1 MSRNSE
7 VEREQAQVGVLYAR
21 LDELREQARAR
32 LKEVLGR
39 GAAGTHQ
46 NRSERDV
53 FAVMYQDRLSQLEA
67 VEPGLCFGRLDTTA
81 GDRLYIGRIGL
92 TDERHDSML
101 VDWRAPAAEP
111 FYRATPAESL
121 GIVRRRHLRTRARQ
135 VLDIEDDVF
144 DVDELSQ
151 ADRETLGGGGA
162 LLAAL
167 TESRTGR
174 MRDIVATIQAEQDR
188 VIRADSAGVLVVQGG
203 PGTGKTAV
211 ALHRAA
217 YLLYTKR
224 ERLARNGVLVVGPGS
239 TFLRYIEQVLPSLG
253 ETGVVLST
261 LEGLLPGIKVSGT
274 ESLEAAR
281 LKSDLRMAKVVAAAV
296 SAHQRVPSRPMT
308 VEVEDLQIV
317 LEPSDLATAR
327 ARARRSRRRHNRARY
342 LFAKNVLRIVMGRA
356 AEIDPELAKDRTV
369 VRAVMASEEF
379 RAVIDACWPRLT
391 MTELVTEM
399 LTPEGLAEAGRD
411 VLSRRDRDLLAR
423 EPGTAWTAA
432 DVPLLDEA
440 WSVLG
445 DPEEVLRVAA
455 ERRRLRLEKIY
466 AQEAIAAS
474 GYQGQV
480 DADALAERFGA
491 PGAGGR
497 TITERASGDPD
508 WEFGHLIV
516 DEAQELSPMA
526 WRMLVRRCP
535 MRSMTIVG
543 DTDQLAASW
552 GTRRWSDTLD
562 AIAPDRWELRE
573 LTVNYRTPSEIMA
586 LAADVLA
593 AADPDAVPPSS
604 VRDAGFPPQSHRV
617 GPGEQLSE
625 VVISALS
632 AARTSIGDGRLAV
645 LTSRDD
651 FEPVRT
657 ALVDRYGDE
666 VGTGAAGLDAPIAV
680 LEIGDAKGLEFDAV
694 VLVEPGSWLT
704 EGERGLRDLYVAL
717 TRATQ
722 RLDVVHSQPLPGV
735 LSRLV
740 DARSETF
747 PASRAALP
755 VESTPQSGSA
765 GQTHVA
771 EPFR

>member
-7 VEREQAQVGVLYAR
+7 VAQEQAQVALLYAR
-21 LDELREQARAR
+21 LDELRDQTRAR

-39 GAAGTHQ
+39 GASGTHQ
-46 NRSERDV
+46 NRSERDL
-53 FAVMYQDRLSQLEA
+53 FAVMYQERLSQLDA

-81 GDRLYIGRIGL
+81 RERLYIGRIGL

-121 GIVRRRHLRTRARQ
+121 GVVRRRHLRTRGRA
-135 VLDIEDDVF
+135 VLDVEDDVF
-144 DVDELSQ
+144 DVEELTD
-151 ADRETLGGGGA
+151 ADRDTLGGGGA

-174 MRDIVATIQAEQDR
+174 MRDIVATIQGEQDR
-188 VIRADSAGVLVVQGG
+188 VIRADSTGVLVVQGG

-253 ETGVVLST
+253 ETGVLLST
-261 LEGLLPGIKVSGT
+261 LEGLLPGIKIGAT
-274 ESLEAAR
+274 ESLEVAR
-281 LKSDLRMAKVVAAAV
+281 LKADLRMAKLVAAGVA
-296 SAHQRVPSRPMT
+296 ARQRVPSEQMT
-308 VEVEDLQIV
+308 VGVEDLEIV
-317 LEPSDLATAR
+317 LEPSDLAAAR
-327 ARARRSRRRHNRARY
+327 ARARRSRRRHNRSRY
-342 LFAKNVLRIVMGRA
+342 LFAKNVLRTVMGRV
-356 AEIDPELAKDRTV
+356 AERDPELANDRTV
-369 VRAVMASEEF
+369 VRAVMQSDEF
-379 RAVIDACWPRLT
+379 RAVIDACWPRLRI
-391 MTELVTEM
+391 TELISD
-399 LTPEGLAEAGRD
+399 LFTPQGLAEAGRD
-411 VLSRRDRDLLAR
+411 LLSRQERRLLVR
-423 EPGTAWTAA
+423 EPGASWTAA

-440 WSVLG
+440 WALLG
-445 DPEEVLRVAA
+445 DPEEVLRAAA

-491 PGAGGR
+491 PGGGGA
-497 TITERASGDPD
+497 TIAERAAGDPD

-535 MRSMTIVG
+535 MRSMTVVG
-543 DTDQLAASW
+543 DVDQLASPW
-552 GTRRWSDTLD
+552 GTRRWADTLD
-562 AIAPDRWELRE
+562 AVAPDRWEMRE

-586 LAADVLA
+586 VAADVLA

-604 VRDAGFPPQSHRV
+604 VRDAGTAPLSHRV
-617 GPGEQLSE
+617 WPGQDRNE
-625 VVISALS
+625 VLLATV
-632 AARTSIGDGRLAV
+632 AASRDSIGDGRLAV
-645 LTSRDD
+645 LTSAAD
-651 FEPVRT
+651 FESVR
-657 ALVDRYGDE
+657 ASLADRYGADIG
-666 VGTGAAGLDAPIAV
+666 VGAVGLAAPIAV
-680 LEIGDAKGLEFDAV
+680 LEIGDAKGLEFDGV
-694 VLVEPGSWLT
+694 VLVDPGEWLT

-722 RLDVVHSQPLPGV
+722 RLDVVHTGALPGV
-735 LSRLV
+735 LARLA
-740 DARSETF
+740 DGRAGTNIPS
-747 PASRAALP
+747 PYPGAS
-755 VESTPQSGSA
+755 PQPTGSHA
-765 GQTHVA
+765 GA
-771 EPFR
+771 

>member
-1 MSRNSE
+1 M
-7 VEREQAQVGVLYAR
+7 ALLYAR
-21 LDELREQARAR
+21 LDELRDQTRAR

-39 GAAGTHQ
+39 GASGTHQ
-46 NRSERDV
+46 NRSERDL
-53 FAVMYQDRLSQLEA
+53 FAVMYQERLSQLDA

-81 GDRLYIGRIGL
+81 RERLYIGRIGL

-121 GIVRRRHLRTRARQ
+121 GVVRRRHLRTRGRS
-135 VLDIEDDVF
+135 VLDVEDDVF
-144 DVDELSQ
+144 DVEELTD

-174 MRDIVATIQAEQDR
+174 MRDIVATIQGEQDR
-188 VIRADSAGVLVVQGG
+188 VIRADSTGVLVVQGG

-253 ETGVVLST
+253 ETGVLLST
-261 LEGLLPGIKVSGT
+261 LEGLLPGITVGAT
-274 ESLEAAR
+274 DALDAAR
-281 LKSDLRMAKVVAAAV
+281 LKSDLRMAKLVGAAVAAR
-296 SAHQRVPSRPMT
+296 QRVPAQSMT
-308 VEVEDLQIV
+308 VEVEDLEIV
-317 LEPSDLATAR
+317 LDPSDLAAAR

-342 LFAKNVLRIVMGRA
+342 LFAKNVLRTVMARVA
-356 AEIDPELAKDRTV
+356 IHDPELANDRTA
-369 VRAVMASEEF
+369 VRAVMQSDEF

-391 MTELVTEM
+391 ITELITD
-399 LTPEGLAEAGRD
+399 LFTPAGLAEAGRD
-411 VLSRRDRDLLAR
+411 LLSRQERQLLVR
-423 EPGTAWTAA
+423 EPGAPWTAA

-440 WSVLG
+440 WALLG
-445 DPEEVLRVAA
+445 DPEEVLRAAA

-480 DADALAERFGA
+480 DPDALAERFGA
-491 PGAGGR
+491 RGAGGV
-497 TITERASGDPD
+497 TIAERAAGDPD

-535 MRSMTIVG
+535 MRSMTVVG
-543 DTDQLAASW
+543 DVDQLASPW
-552 GTRRWSDTLD
+552 GTRRWTDTLEW
-562 AIAPDRWELRE
+562 IAPDRWDIRE

-586 LAADVLA
+586 VAADVLA
-593 AADPDAVPPSS
+593 AADPAAVPPSS
-604 VRDAGFPPQSHRV
+604 VRDAGAPPKSHRV
-617 GPGEQLSE
+617 WPGEDRNAIVLAT
-625 VVISALS
+625 VASA
-632 AARTSIGDGRLAV
+632 RESIGDGRLAV
-645 LTSRDD
+645 LTSAAD
-651 FEPVRT
+651 FETVR
-657 ALVDRYGDE
+657 ASLADRYGGD
-666 VGTGAAGLDAPIAV
+666 VGVGAAGLDSAIAV
-680 LEIGDAKGLEFDAV
+680 LEVGEAKGLEFDAV
-694 VLVEPGSWLT
+694 VLVDPGTWLT

-722 RLDVVHSQPLPGV
+722 RLDVVHSLPLPGV

-740 DARSETF
+740 VGRTEATIPPPYPCAAHQPTE
-747 PASRAALP
+747 SRAGA
-755 VESTPQSGSA
+755 
-765 GQTHVA
+765 
-771 EPFR
+771 

>member
-1 MSRNSE
+1 M
-7 VEREQAQVGVLYAR
+7 LYAR
-21 LDELREQARAR
+21 LDELREQTRAR
-32 LKEVLGR
+32 LKEMLGR
-39 GAAGTHQ
+39 GASGTHQ
-46 NRSERDV
+46 NRSERDL
-53 FAVMYQDRLSQLEA
+53 FAVMYQERLSQLDA

-81 GDRLYIGRIGL
+81 RERLYIGRIGL
-92 TDERHDSML
+92 TDERHDSLL

-121 GIVRRRHLRTRARQ
+121 GVVRRRHLRTRGRQ
-135 VLDIEDDVF
+135 VLDVEDDVF
-144 DVDELSQ
+144 DVEELTD

-253 ETGVVLST
+253 ETGVLLST
-261 LEGLLPGIKVSGT
+261 LHGLLPGINVGGT
-274 ESLEAAR
+274 ESLDVAR
-281 LKSDLRMAKVVAAAV
+281 LKADLRMAKLVAAAV
-296 SAHQRVPSRPMT
+296 VARQRVPSQPMT
-308 VEVEDLQIV
+308 VEVEDLEIV
-317 LEPSDLATAR
+317 LDPADLAAAR
-327 ARARRSRRRHNRARY
+327 SRARRSRRRHNRSRY
-342 LFAKNVLRIVMGRA
+342 LFAKHVLRTVMGRV
-356 AEIDPELAKDRTV
+356 AERDPELANDRTV
-369 VRAVMASEEF
+369 VRAVMQSEEF
-379 RAVIDACWPRLT
+379 RAVVDACWPRLT
-391 MTELVTEM
+391 VTELISG
-399 LTPEGLAEAGRD
+399 LFTPAGLAEAGRD
-411 VLSRRDRDLLAR
+411 LLSRHERQLLVR
-423 EPGTAWTAA
+423 ERGAPWTAA

-440 WSVLG
+440 WALLG
-445 DPEEVLRVAA
+445 DPEEVLRAAA

-480 DADALAERFGA
+480 DPDALAERFGA
-491 PGAGGR
+491 SGAGGA
-497 TITERASGDPD
+497 TIAERAAGDPD

-535 MRSMTIVG
+535 IRSMTVVG
-543 DTDQLAASW
+543 DVDQLASPW
-552 GTRRWSDTLD
+552 GTRRWAETLD
-562 AIAPDRWELRE
+562 AVAPDRWDLRE
-573 LTVNYRTPSEIMA
+573 LTVNYRTPAEIMA
-586 LAADVLA
+586 VAADVLA
-593 AADPDAVPPSS
+593 AADPQAVPPSS
-604 VRDAGFPPQSHRV
+604 VRDAGVPPRSHRV
-617 GPGEQLSE
+617 WPGEDRSE
-625 VVISALS
+625 ILLTVVE
-632 AARTSIGDGRLAV
+632 AARASIGDGRLAV
-645 LTSRDD
+645 LTAAADYES
-651 FEPVRT
+651 VRI
-657 ALVDRYGDE
+657 ALTDRYGAD
-666 VGTGAAGLDAPIAV
+666 VGVGAAGLDAAIAV

-694 VLVEPGSWLT
+694 VLVEPGGWLT

-722 RLDVVHSQPLPGV
+722 RLDVVHVQPLPGV

-740 DARSETF
+740 DG
-747 PASRAALP
+747 RADTK
-755 VESTPQSGSA
+755 VSSGSA
-765 GQTHVA
+765 PLVESA
-771 EPFR
+771 

>member
-7 VEREQAQVGVLYAR
+7 VEREQAHVAVLYAR
-21 LDELREQARAR
+21 LDELREQARER
-32 LKEVLGR
+32 LKEVLSR
-39 GAAGTHQ
+39 GASGTHQ
-46 NRSERDV
+46 NRSERDL
-53 FAVMYQDRLSQLEA
+53 FAVMYQERLSQLEA
-67 VEPGLCFGRLDTTA
+67 VEPGLCFGRLDTTG
-81 GDRLYIGRIGL
+81 GDRLYVGRIGL
-92 TDERHDSML
+92 TDEGHESML

-121 GIVRRRHLRTRARQ
+121 GVIRRRHLRTKARQ
-135 VLDIEDDVF
+135 VIDVEDDVF
-144 DVDELSQ
+144 DVDELTD

-188 VIRADSAGVLVVQGG
+188 IIRADSTGVLVVQGG

-253 ETGVVLST
+253 ETGVVLAT
-261 LEGLLPGIKVSGT
+261 LEGLLPGIKVGAT
-274 ESLEAAR
+274 ESLEVAR
-281 LKSDLRMAKVVAAAV
+281 LKSDPRMARVVAAAV
-296 SAHQRVPSRPMT
+296 AAHQRVPSRPMM
-308 VEVEDLQIV
+308 VEVEDLEIT
-317 LEPSDLATAR
+317 LDPSDLAAAR

-342 LFAKNVLRIVMGRA
+342 LFAKNVLRTVMGRV
-356 AEIDPELAKDRTV
+356 AETDPELAKDRTV
-369 VRAVMASEEF
+369 VRAVMQSDEF
-379 RAVIDACWPRLT
+379 RAVIDACWPRIT
-391 MTELVTEM
+391 MTELIAE
-399 LTPEGLAEAGRD
+399 LFTPKGIAEAGRD
-411 VLSRRDRDLLAR
+411 VLSRQERDLLVR
-423 EPGTAWTAA
+423 ERGSAWTAA

-535 MRSMTIVG
+535 IRSMTIVG
-543 DTDQLAASW
+543 DVDQLAAPW
-552 GTRRWSDTLD
+552 GTRRWSETLD
-562 AIAPDRWELRE
+562 VVAPDRWETRE

-586 LAADVLA
+586 VAADVLA
-593 AADPDAVPPSS
+593 AADPQAVPPSS
-604 VRDAGFPPQSHRV
+604 VRDAGSPPQAHRV
-617 GPGEQLSE
+617 WPGEDRNGI
-625 VVISALS
+625 VVDTVAT
-632 AARTSIGDGRLAV
+632 ARTSIGDGRLAV
-645 LTSRDD
+645 LTSRAD
-651 FEPVRT
+651 FDAVRE
-657 ALVDRYGDE
+657 ALTDRFGNDI
-666 VGTGAAGLDAPIAV
+666 GIGAAGLDAPIAV
-680 LEIGDAKGLEFDAV
+680 LEIGEAKGLEFDGV
-694 VLVEPGSWLT
+694 VLVEPGGWLT

-722 RLDVVHSQPLPGV
+722 RLDVVYSRPLPGV
-735 LSRLV
+735 LSRLA
-740 DARSETF
+740 DARSLGWQ
-747 PASRAALP
+747 RAADGDVGVVSQ
-755 VESTPQSGSA
+755 VEGEDSA
-765 GQTHVA
+765 LHA
-771 EPFR
+771 R